1 MKRRFEKNKILQKK
15 NFTMNL
21 RSDNT
26 SSSYRTN
33 EMSES
38 SDSLY
43 KDDVLI
49 RNINNTNGNS
59 EGEEEIPIHTLRFGR
74 NRNRVAVDTECKSK
88 NSANIDDCKVSMQLS
103 KQQQTTI
110 NSKFCSVEE
119 IGETRLKQSSDI
131 GISLQNP
138 WTTLVNSCCE
148 KCSCADDILRM
159 CNSNETQVEGIAT
172 LLSETPS
179 ISVTLSSSHENDDH
193 TVSRSRSKSLF
204 EDHLQFAVEEA
215 EGKEIIINGEKCVQS
230 LHENKTVNVVHAS
243 LSAVASSDVLNE
255 KSLKNKNDDC
265 VDEYNWGDNKCD
277 NDDDDLKFLTRL
289 KSIPSLKNALKD
301 TDSKQKSW
309 FANLILSLDQEKLE
323 VVQAALKNKSLTFHQ
338 DDDKNKK
345 TVEKIET
352 VEPKEDLGEGDE
364 EQVIA
369 KADVLNTSESK
380 HKSDELEVSFTG
392 NQVAQTSASSDL
404 YVKLEKQIV
413 TSDVAAQIT
422 LNECSYDVKK
432 APLNKN
438 RRRGM
443 TELDRL
449 HADIKKMKRTKN
461 NIFTAIGPRSCRRQP
476 PIYTDRAYN
485 KNSLSNTSSALSFVV
500 CNNKSK
506 KKSSLLS
513 SSDLSSSIDTEE
525 EILTGRL
532 HQLRSNKSKGN
543 QKAHSVTTASDDLSG
558 DSSSSEPSSSS
569 KIKKRSRF
577 PRNEVDSEFKS
588 ANRNCKNYE
597 RQQTRLRKQQ
607 RSCWEQ
613 QPLSSRS
620 LRRLR
625 RQQQLEDDNSDTSV
639 SNRPEDGEEEDG
651 KGAKQ
656 SSIDISRSSNK
667 FNVETNYVTVYKPCP
682 KQIKFRRY
690 GPNAFTEPYDC
701 LPTLSI
707 VLTKLSAEE
716 FSINKTS
723 TILNVNDG
731 GNKKTNLTVNK
742 NTYLSKVNTEQVADH
757 ETVSGS
763 ADQEVMNADVKS
775 DALTDMSLPPPL
787 SLIEEVSVAP
797 YISGSLSPPSL
808 SPHSMSTQ
816 FKLDN
821 KEHVKL
827 KKSKKKKKKQEMRV
841 KPLKLTRLNNT
852 PAAPLVCWNL
862 SSSEVT
868 TTTTTTTIMT
878 TTTITA
884 AVSTTKTTMMSTS
897 TTKMSSKKKTE
908 EKENCCSVTAVDQSF
923 VSRSIHVD
931 NKDSKEIASELC
943 CRLDAV
949 FSSVDQS
956 VENITSISRHLHADD
971 DDSEE
976 IASELRL
983 NERIASLPS
992 CNAFCEDVTSIHIAS
1007 ILIIVKSHTEQ
1018 LHRTLLSYKC
1028 LTDSCNYDTD
1038 EVQMFA
1044 NHLSFA
1050 HKDVVWDCICP
1061 LCTSPVLDEISV
1073 SASPDLID
1081 VLVHVTSKHLTTVL
1095 FAAEQQQFKEQS
1107 VNEFLVTSK

>member
-1 MKRRFEKNKILQKK
+1 M
-15 NFTMNL
+15 MNL

-26 SSSYRTN
+26 SSSYETN
-33 EMSES
+33 ERSES
-38 SDSLY
+38 SDSFC
-43 KDDVLI
+43 KDDDASI
-49 RNINNTNGNS
+49 TNINNGNVNS
-59 EGEEEIPIHTLRFGR
+59 ESEEEIPVHTLRFGR
-74 NRNRVAVDTECKSK
+74 NRNRTAVDAEC
-88 NSANIDDCKVSMQLS
+88 NSQNNANVDDSKVSMQLS
-103 KQQQTTI
+103 KQQQ
-110 NSKFCSVEE
+110 FCSVEE
-119 IGETRLKQSSDI
+119 IGETTRLKQSSDI
-131 GISLQNP
+131 DVSFQYS
-138 WTTLVNSCCE
+138 WTTLDDSCRE

-159 CNSNETQVEGIAT
+159 CNSNETQVERT
-172 LLSETPS
+172 ETSLSETPS
-179 ISVTLSSSHENDDH
+179 ISVTLSSSHENDDD
-193 TVSRSRSKSLF
+193 TVSVSGSKPFS
-204 EDHLQFAVEEA
+204 ENHLQPAVEEA
-215 EGKEIIINGEKCVQS
+215 EGKEITINDEKCEQS
-230 LHENKTVNVVHAS
+230 LHENEVVNVDHAS
-243 LSAVASSDVLNE
+243 LSAVASSGPLNE
-255 KSLKNKNDDC
+255 RNPLKNKNDDC
-265 VDEYNWGDNKCD
+265 VDENNWRDNKFD
-277 NDDDDLKFLTRL
+277 NDDDDDLKLLTRL

-323 VVQAALKNKSLTFHQ
+323 VVQAALKNKSPTFHQ

-345 TVEKIET
+345 TVDKIET
-352 VEPKEDLGEGDE
+352 LQPKEDLGEGGE

-369 KADVLNTSESK
+369 KIDILNTSGNK
-380 HKSDELEVSFTG
+380 HKSDKLEVSFTG
-392 NQVAQTSASSDL
+392 DHVTQTSISSDV

-413 TSDVAAQIT
+413 TSDGAAQIA

-485 KNSLSNTSSALSFVV
+485 KNSLSNTNSALSFIV
-500 CNNKSK
+500 CNDKSK

-513 SSDLSSSIDTEE
+513 SSDLSSSVDTEE

-532 HQLRSNKSKGN
+532 HQLRSNKSKGKL
-543 QKAHSVTTASDDLSG
+543 KAHSVTTASDDLSG

-588 ANRNCKNYE
+588 ANRNRKNYE
-597 RQQTRLRKQQ
+597 RQQSLLRKQQ
-607 RSCWEQ
+607 RSRWEQ

-651 KGAKQ
+651 KGGEQ
-656 SSIDISRSSNK
+656 SSVDISSSSNK
-667 FNVETNYVTVYKPCP
+667 FNVKTNNVTLYKPCP

-690 GPNAFTEPYDC
+690 GPDAFTEPYDC
-701 LPTLSI
+701 FPTLSI
-707 VLTKLSAEE
+707 VLTKLSDEE
-716 FSINKTS
+716 LSKNKIS
-723 TILNVNDG
+723 TILNADDD
-731 GNKKTNLTVNK
+731 NKKRDLTVNK
-742 NTYLSKVNTEQVADH
+742 NTCLSKVNTEQIADP
-757 ETVSGS
+757 ETVSGN
-763 ADQEVMNADVKS
+763 ADQEVINTDTKS
-775 DALTDMSLPPPL
+775 DAPTDISLPPPL
-787 SLIEEVSVAP
+787 SLIEEVSAAP
-797 YISGSLSPPSL
+797 YISGSSSPPSL

-816 FKLDN
+816 FKLDS

-827 KKSKKKKKKQEMRV
+827 KKSKKKKKKREMRV

-852 PAAPLVCWNL
+852 PAAPRICWNL

-868 TTTTTTTIMT
+868 TTTNTTTIVMT
-878 TTTITA
+878 KTTLTA
-884 AVSTTKTTMMSTS
+884 AVSATTTTVTSPS
-897 TTKMSSKKKTE
+897 TTEMSSKKKSE
-908 EKENCCSVTAVDQSF
+908 EEENCCSVDQSF
-923 VSRSIHVD
+923 VSRSSHTD
-931 NKDSKEIASELC
+931 NKDSKELGSDLC

-956 VENITSISRHLHADD
+956 VENISSVPRRLHADD

-976 IASELRL
+976 IASELLL

-992 CNAFCEDVTSIHIAS
+992 HNAFCEDITSIHIAS
-1007 ILIIVKSHTEQ
+1007 ILITVKSNTEQ
-1018 LHRTLLSYKC
+1018 LHRTWLSYKC
-1028 LTDSCNYDTD
+1028 LTDSCDYDTD
-1038 EVQMFA
+1038 EIQMFA

-1050 HKDVVWDCICP
+1050 HKDVVWDCMCP
-1061 LCTSPVLDEISV
+1061 LCTSPVLDEVSV
-1073 SASPDLID
+1073 SASADLID

-1095 FAAEQQQFKEQS
+1095 FAAEQQQFGEQS
-1107 VNEFLVTSK
+1107 VNESLVTSK